1 MQDVARDYGLPVVA
15 IATLD
20 DLLHYL
26 ATPTPTRRWPRI
38 AARWPAYR
46 ERYGV

>member
-1 MQDVARDYGLPVVA
+1 LPVACVA
-15 IATLD
+15 NLD

-26 ATPTPTRRWPRI
+26 QGH
-38 AARWPAYR
+38 AAPELTLHLEPVRAYR